1 MRFLLAILLLA
12 LPVLSASAET
22 DRPAGYVVAL
32 ETPEGA
38 PAPVLRRQGQALD
51 MQVWTPLF
59 DGDAVEV
66 SAGAV
71 VIETAKD
78 KRLRIEAST
87 SPHRVTG
94 ELGGRFAA
102 FAASLGELFRAKPE
116 ARATA
121 LVGRSGEPPRFA
133 LGAARGQRVA
143 AGAPIWAGWRGGTPP
158 FALSLVG
165 QSDKRNRDARAPASL
180 PTPEQGA
187 RLAVPVDA
195 SGRLTLV
202 LRDAEGREA
211 RAALTVGPAPAL
223 PHWIA
228 QGAPSRETATLARAA
243 DLLSRKPAR
252 HDFHAAGLLAAQD
265 DAPARAFL
273 ARLLRGA
280 RAP

>member
-1 MRFLLAILLLA
+1 MFVPPAIA
-12 LPVLSASAET
+12 QSR
-22 DRPAGYVVAL
+22 RPAGYVVAV

-38 PAPVLRRQGQALD
+38 PAPLVRREGQTLD
-51 MQVWTPLF
+51 AQVWTPLF
-59 DGDAVEV
+59 AGDAVE
-66 SAGAV
+66 AQGAAALT
-71 VIETAKD
+71 IETAKD
-78 KRLRIEAST
+78 KRLRVDPAA

-133 LGAARGQRVA
+133 LGAARCQRVA
-143 AGAPIWAGWRGGTPP
+143 AGAPLWAGWRGGTAP
-158 FALSLVG
+158 FTLSLVG
-165 QSDKRNRDARAPASL
+165 QSDKRNRDLRALASVA
-180 PTPEQGA
+180 TPEQGA
-187 RLAVPVDA
+187 RLTVPA
-195 SGRLTLV
+195 GAAGRLTLV

-223 PHWIA
+223 PGWIA
-228 QGAPSRETATLARAA
+228 QAAPSRETATLAQAA
-243 DLLSRKPAR
+243 ELLARKPAR